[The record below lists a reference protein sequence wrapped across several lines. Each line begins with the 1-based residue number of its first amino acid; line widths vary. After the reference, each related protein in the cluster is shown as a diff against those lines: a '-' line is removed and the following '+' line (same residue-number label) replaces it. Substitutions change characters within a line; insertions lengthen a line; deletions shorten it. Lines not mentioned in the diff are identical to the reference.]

1 MSEKTVSQKL
11 LVKPGYKVL
20 FWRAPA
26 DYDQWLGDLPA
37 DVKLAK
43 RFAEPVD
50 LIQIFVGSRKDLE
63 EQLSQIK
70 PVLKPETILWVTYH
84 KGTSKVKTDI
94 NRDSINA
101 YAQTLGLQ
109 GVAMISVNDDWA
121 SLRLKIVRLYEIR
134 IYLAPRRCAH
144 GG

>member
-11 LVKPGYKVL
+11 LIKPGYKVL

-26 DYDQWLGDLPA
+26 DYDRLLGDLPA
-37 DVKLAK
+37 YVMLAK
-43 RFAEPVD
+43 DFAEPVD
-50 LIQIFVGSRKDLE
+50 LIQVFAVNRKDLE
-63 EQLSQIK
+63 DQLSQIK
-70 PVLKPETILWVTYH
+70 PVLRPETVLWVTYH

-94 NRDSINA
+94 NRDTINA

-121 SLRLKIVRLYEIR
+121 ALRLKFAR
-134 IYLAPRRCAH
+134 
-144 GG
+144 